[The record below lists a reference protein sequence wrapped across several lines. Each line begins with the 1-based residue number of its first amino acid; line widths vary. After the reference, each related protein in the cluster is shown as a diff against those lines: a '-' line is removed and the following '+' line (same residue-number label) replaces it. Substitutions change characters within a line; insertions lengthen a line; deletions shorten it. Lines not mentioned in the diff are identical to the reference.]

1 MRGFAD
7 WPPIIRLAGFACNA
21 RGSGTSGSWVSPGVV
36 GKSFVFSRCSNFDFS
51 RPPSCLWYRC
61 GEFGKTCALSALSAL
76 SRARELVRGKV
87 PWPALGLWM
96 GLARNLDADW
106 RYFSAKKIVG
116 GLFFTDMFEIPSA
129 PRVSPPIH
137 YHLTQD
143 EWFCPGRR
151 ARIPDW
157 LGALTMFKPA
167 GVFLVPEWCRI
178 HGRTSGPWQERLL
191 AFGRTSGE
199 LEEFFVEFSKLIHPD
214 RGEVAELFARV
225 RPSLKVED
233 QGRPN

>member
-1 MRGFAD
+1 
-7 WPPIIRLAGFACNA
+7 
-21 RGSGTSGSWVSPGVV
+21 
-36 GKSFVFSRCSNFDFS
+36 
-51 RPPSCLWYRC
+51 
-61 GEFGKTCALSALSAL
+61 
-76 SRARELVRGKV
+76 
-87 PWPALGLWM
+87 M

-116 GLFFTDMFEIPSA
+116 GLFFTDMFEIPSV

-167 GVFLVPEWCRI
+167 GVFLVPEWVKKTADLSTSLR
-178 HGRTSGPWQERLL
+178 SGPTARR
-191 AFGRTSGE
+191 GRRDDN
-199 LEEFFVEFSKLIHPD
+199 FV
-214 RGEVAELFARV
+214 
-225 RPSLKVED
+225 
-233 QGRPN
+233 